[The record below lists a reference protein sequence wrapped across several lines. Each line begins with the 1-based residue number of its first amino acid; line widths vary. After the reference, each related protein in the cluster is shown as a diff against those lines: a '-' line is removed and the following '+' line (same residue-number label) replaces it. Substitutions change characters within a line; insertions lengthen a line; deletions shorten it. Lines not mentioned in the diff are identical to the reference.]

1 MKAGTPWGASR
12 LNCLKSA
19 LIKVMASEQ
28 HPESSMAGLLSS
40 EAVKIFEGNDAANW
54 S

>member
-1 MKAGTPWGASR
+1 MKAGIPWGASR
-12 LNCLKSA
+12 LNRFNPA
-19 LIKVMASEQ
+19 LIKIMASEQ
-28 HPESSMAGLLSS
+28 HPENSMAGLLSS